1 MLLLQERGL
10 YMNKKKSRLEK
21 VELKIKGRDDPE
33 AIRIIWTDIEENR
46 HYLSDRTE
54 ISQEEYERIMAESD
68 LVIEWPDGDGEG

>member
-1 MLLLQERGL
+1 MT
-10 YMNKKKSRLEK
+10 KKSRLKK
-21 VELKIKGRDDPE
+21 VELKIKGVDGPE
-33 AIRIIWTDIEENR
+33 ALGIIWTDTEEKR